1 LSEPDIADERGLI
14 ILVSLIFEV
23 LGIGL
28 VLLNRSRRSAAGGVA
43 LSLLAALPLVNAVVT
58 DPSDPLAAFDS
69 VSSYRNQQLTILV
82 LLAAV
87 WLALYAFGPGRRYG
101 AYLGGA
107 LLALWSIPMTWFSLS
122 AVDDAF
128 SALTGLG
135 GFDPFGSSGLGD
147 PLGSGLDDLAS
158 TGDSTALKL
167 GITSLLFG
175 CAYLAAAGWLDA
187 AGDARRATPFFAVT
201 PLVLLSALGY
211 LQDDLGVW
219 GTAVLGLGLGA
230 ASIWLGVRAGRRFTS
245 WIGVA
250 AVVGAVLSM
259 VGDVFEDSA
268 VGAGIAL
275 AVIGVVAVVGAGLL
289 EAGGEA

>member
-1 LSEPDIADERGLI
+1 MIDDDEL
-14 ILVSLIFEV
+14 
-23 LGIGL
+23 
-28 VLLNRSRRSAAGGVA
+28 
-43 LSLLAALPLVNAVVT
+43 
-58 DPSDPLAAFDS
+58 
-69 VSSYRNQQLTILV
+69 
-82 LLAAV
+82 
-87 WLALYAFGPGRRYG
+87 
-101 AYLGGA
+101 
-107 LLALWSIPMTWFSLS
+107 
-122 AVDDAF
+122 
-128 SALTGLG
+128 
-135 GFDPFGSSGLGD
+135 
-147 PLGSGLDDLAS
+147 
-158 TGDSTALKL
+158 
-167 GITSLLFG
+167 
-175 CAYLAAAGWLDA
+175 AYLAAAGWLDA